1 MGAIAWSPVRSSGRQ
16 RGAERLPQIG
26 GTSAGH
32 GTTPG
37 QQLVYTVLMMPTT
50 SRTPTKRFTGKPDC
64 AMTKTDNAAKKVILV
79 VEDLPFDAEFTLQ
92 ALEKFEGSVDVDV
105 ARDGWDALVLMKQR
119 HFDLILMDLKMPRM
133 DGFETMILMRGY
145 QLQYD
150 VPLIILSNSDL
161 DADRERA
168 RQLGAVDYVHKS
180 GDLARFRSS
189 LQATVE
195 KHMRI

>member
-1 MGAIAWSPVRSSGRQ
+1 
-16 RGAERLPQIG
+16 
-26 GTSAGH
+26 
-32 GTTPG
+32 
-37 QQLVYTVLMMPTT
+37 
-50 SRTPTKRFTGKPDC
+50 
-64 AMTKTDNAAKKVILV
+64 MTKTDNAAKKVILV

-92 ALEKFEGSVDVDV
+92 ALEKFEGRVDVDV

-150 VPLIILSNSDL
+150 VPLIILTNSDL
-161 DADRERA
+161 EADRARA
-168 RQLGAVDYVHKS
+168 RQLGAADYVHKS
-180 GDLARFRSS
+180 ADLAQYKSL

-195 KHMRI
+195 KHVHI

>member
-1 MGAIAWSPVRSSGRQ
+1 
-16 RGAERLPQIG
+16 
-26 GTSAGH
+26 
-32 GTTPG
+32 
-37 QQLVYTVLMMPTT
+37 
-50 SRTPTKRFTGKPDC
+50 
-64 AMTKTDNAAKKVILV
+64 MTKTDNAAKKVILV

-92 ALEKFEGSVDVDV
+92 ALEKFEGRVDVDV

-145 QLQYD
+145 QLQHD

-161 DADRERA
+161 DTDRERA
-168 RQLGAVDYVHKS
+168 RKLGAVDYVHKS
-180 GDLARFRSS
+180 GDLARFRSA

-195 KHMRI
+195 KHMRV